1 MEKSVERLSKIADV
15 NLVTMKNSLIKDQRI
30 SDLNIVVKDKLASLP
45 PSISYKNNSEFI
57 LYVCKLVENVVC
69 KADGLNKKELVINIL
84 KPLLNLND
92 AECKVVGEIIEFLH
106 SNGMIQVIKKTKK
119 IKNCIISWL
128 KKKVC

>member
-1 MEKSVERLSKIADV
+1 MEKSAERLGKVADV

-30 SDLNIVVKDKLASLP
+30 ADLNIIVKDKLASLP

-69 KADGLNKKELVINIL
+69 KADGLNKKELVLNIL
-84 KPLLNLND
+84 KPLLGLND
-92 AECKVVGEIIEFLH
+92 AESKVAGEIIEFLH
-106 SNGMIQVIKKTKK
+106 SNDLIQAIKKSKK
-119 IKNCIISWL
+119 IKSSILSWL

>member
-30 SDLNIVVKDKLASLP
+30 ADLNIVVKDKLASLP

>member
-1 MEKSVERLSKIADV
+1 MEKSVERLSKIVDV

-30 SDLNIVVKDKLASLP
+30 ADLNIVVKDKLASLP